1 MYLNRIEINGFKSFA
16 NKTVFEFP
24 SGIVGVVGPNGS
36 GKSNIIDA
44 VRWILGEREAKQ
56 LRGDK
61 GEDLIFA
68 GTDKKPRMSQAQV
81 TLVFDNSKGDFPIDF
96 SEVVVTRKIARN
108 GNSEYLINDAPVRL
122 KDIIDLFSKMRLG
135 SKGLAVIGQGSGDV
149 FVAASSQ
156 QRMMMVQEILG
167 LREYELKKNEAQR
180 KLTHTTANLE
190 KLSAMIQEVAPRLRA
205 LKRQTAKWEK
215 REEVVSALAAV
226 QEKFFVAKIAD
237 LLRQHKALD
246 PLRQKLVQQKEH
258 TAKELASA
266 QAALQQVEQS
276 ADTKETFS
284 TLQKEKQAQFTQ
296 QRDLER
302 ALARIDATLEQ
313 LTQQGPQEFSLV
325 QAKETLVQIEKDLEA
340 VKVVHDVE
348 AIRQAV
354 EGALVHIKKLF
365 GSAKDSDNQAQHAKL
380 QQQRDDITAQLE
392 AVAAQLEKVTAQEQD
407 IAQGAQEFQQRFKEA
422 FSRVEQLKHTQ
433 REQESQEQKLQFEKE
448 KIEYKMQELRH
459 QAQTFEVPFDVFQT
473 QAEKVTHN
481 TPLTAHELDS
491 MEREMMRLRGEL
503 SSIGDVDTT
512 VVNEAQEVETHHD
525 FLKKEY
531 ADLEDALQ
539 NLRVVIGELESTMAK
554 KFEDSFAKVNKA
566 FHEYFGMMFGGGSA
580 KMKVVTNTKQS
591 TVEQDQESDQEDAV
605 LPSGIE
611 IEVSIPRKK
620 ITGLEMLSGGERS
633 LVSLAV
639 LFALVSVSPPPFLV
653 LDEVDAALD
662 EKNSDRFGQLIKTFS
677 GNTQFIVVTH
687 NRVTMEAAEILYG
700 VTMDDA
706 GVSKVLSLKLEDAKE
721 VVGDRE

>member
-24 SGIVGVVGPNGS
+24 SGIVGIVGPNGS

-81 TLVFDNSKGDFPIDF
+81 TLVFDNSTGDFPIDF

-108 GNSEYLINDAPVRL
+108 GNSEYLINDASVRL
-122 KDIIDLFSKMRLG
+122 KDIVDLFSKMRLG

-149 FVAASSQ
+149 FVASSSQ

-167 LREYELKKNEAQR
+167 LREYELKKHEAQR
-180 KLTHTTANLE
+180 NLTHTTANLE

-215 REEVVSALAAV
+215 REEVVNALTAV

-237 LLRQHKALD
+237 LLEQQKALD
-246 PLRQKLVQQKEH
+246 PLRKALMQQKEH
-258 TAKELASA
+258 SAKELVSA
-266 QAALQQVEQS
+266 QEALQQVEQS
-276 ADTKETFS
+276 ADTKEIFG
-284 TLQKEKQAQFTQ
+284 TLQKKKQEQFIQ

-302 ALARIDATLEQ
+302 TLARIDVTLEQ

-340 VKVVHDVE
+340 VKVAHDVE
-348 AIRQAV
+348 MVRQTV
-354 EGALVHIKKLF
+354 EEVLVRIKKLF
-365 GSAKDSDNQAQHAKL
+365 GSTKESDNQKQRVQLMK
-380 QQQRDDITAQLE
+380 QRDDIVSQLTIIASQLE
-392 AVAAQLEKVTAQEQD
+392 EVTSQEQN

-422 FSRVEQLKHTQ
+422 FSQVEQLKHAQ

-448 KIEYKMQELRH
+448 KIEYKIQELRH
-459 QAQTFEVPFDVFQT
+459 QAETFEVPFDVFQVK
-473 QAEKVTHN
+473 AEKVAHSTS
-481 TPLTAHELDS
+481 LTTNELDA
-491 MEREMMRLRGEL
+491 MEKEMMRLRGEL
-503 SSIGDVDTT
+503 ASIGDIDTA

-531 ADLEDALQ
+531 ADLEDASQ
-539 NLRVVIGELESTMAK
+539 NLRIVIGELESTMAQ
-554 KFEDSFAKVNKA
+554 KFEDSFKKVNQA

-580 KMKVVTNTKQS
+580 KMKVVTKQS
-591 TVEQDQESDQEDAV
+591 TIEQDQENDQEDVV

-687 NRVTMEAAEILYG
+687 NRVTMEAADILYG

-721 VVGDRE
+721 VVGERG